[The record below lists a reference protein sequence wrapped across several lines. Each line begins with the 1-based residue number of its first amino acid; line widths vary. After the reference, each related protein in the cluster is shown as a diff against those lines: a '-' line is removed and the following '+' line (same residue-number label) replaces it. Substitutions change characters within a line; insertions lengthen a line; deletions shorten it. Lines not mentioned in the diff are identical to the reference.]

1 MVRVDVRLCAF
12 AGLLPGSRA
21 VVVASGNVMVG
32 VLVVFVTKLAAAV
45 ICVVSVAA
53 VVVVSA
59 QRFVTLVV
67 LVSAVVVATVVKIK
81 VDIASG
87 NAGGLFPRTV
97 LVRLLLAPSRQ
108 VA

>member
-21 VVVASGNVMVG
+21 VVVASDGVMVG
-32 VLVVFVTKLAAAV
+32 VLFVFVTRLTAAV

-59 QRFVTLVV
+59 QRFVTFVV
-67 LVSAVVVATVVKIK
+67 LVNAVVVVTVVKIV
-81 VDIASG
+81 VD
-87 NAGGLFPRTV
+87 
-97 LVRLLLAPSRQ
+97 APSNN
-108 VA
+108 VG

>member
-21 VVVASGNVMVG
+21 VVVASGTVMVG
-32 VLVVFVTKLAAAV
+32 VLVVFVTKLAAAS
-45 ICVVSVAA
+45 CVVSVAA

-67 LVSAVVVATVVKIK
+67 LVSAVVVATVLK
-81 VDIASG
+81 
-87 NAGGLFPRTV
+87 
-97 LVRLLLAPSRQ
+97 
-108 VA
+108 